1 MRKDEINNIVGKC
14 SQKLS
19 NVGANKT
26 LEWIQIVRKQID
38 YKKPSN
44 TEQINRVPDI
54 WIEIWEYVKNRAKTL
69 KLKL

>member
-1 MRKDEINNIVGKC
+1 MRNDEINNIVGKC
-14 SQKLS
+14 CQNLS

-26 LEWIQIVRKQID
+26 LEWIQIVRKQIG

-44 TEQINRVPDI
+44 TEQMNREPDI
-54 WIEIWEYVKNRAKTL
+54 WTEIWEYMKNRGKTL